1 MSLRL
6 ITSPDF
12 VYEYTKNCLL
22 VCPSSESRQ
31 QIQSALE
38 LINLDIDIYLYT
50 PESDVDWLVKAVRMV
65 DTVFIDVDNCDSIAK
80 DLTSYMLGFKKTYWL
95 TKGENISYTIINK
108 NRLYDAKSF
117 IEIAHGA
124 EFEQEQ
130 KI

>member
-12 VYEYTKNCLL
+12 VYEYTRNCLL
-22 VCPSSESRQ
+22 VCPSEESRS

-38 LINLDIDIYLYT
+38 SIDLDIDIYLYT
-50 PESDVDWLVKAVRMV
+50 PESDIDWLLKVIRMV
-65 DTVFIDVDNCDSIAK
+65 DKVFIDIDNCDPIAR
-80 DLTSYMLGFKKTYWL
+80 DLTSYMLGFSKTYWL
-95 TKGENISYTIINK
+95 TKAENISYTIINK

-117 IEIAHGA
+117 IEIAHGV
-124 EFEQEQ
+124 EFEQA

>member
-12 VYEYTKNCLL
+12 VYEYKKNCLL
-22 VCPSSESRQ
+22 VCPSSESKQ

-38 LINLDIDIYLYT
+38 SIDVDIDIYLYT
-50 PESDVDWLVKAVRMV
+50 HESDVEWLIKVIRMV
-65 DTVFIDVDNCDSIAK
+65 DNIFIDIDNCDSIAR
-80 DLTSYMLGFKKTYWL
+80 DLTSYMLGFSNTYWL

-117 IEIAHGA
+117 IEIAHGVT
-124 EFEQEQ
+124 FEQA

>member
-12 VYEYTKNCLL
+12 VYEYKNNCLL
-22 VCPSSESRQ
+22 VCPSSESKQ

-38 LINLDIDIYLYT
+38 SIDVDIDIYLYT
-50 PESDVDWLVKAVRMV
+50 HESDVEWLIKVIRMV
-65 DTVFIDVDNCDSIAK
+65 DNIFIDIDNCDSIAR
-80 DLTSYMLGFKKTYWL
+80 DLTSYMLGFSKTYWL

-117 IEIAHGA
+117 IEIAHGVT
-124 EFEQEQ
+124 FEQA